1 MAMEKPQTSGRSK
14 VSQNRQCAGHTQ
26 LMVFVLTFI
35 MLFATL
41 IPCPSQD
48 IDGFKAVGHLQT
60 RRFDIYY
67 AQALKP
73 QAERL
78 TRFADVTLDELV
90 KFFGTETETMP
101 RFNTRIPVLLSDR
114 SPYLNGYSVPYPSNR
129 IVIYLAKDGIT
140 NELASLDDELYYVFL
155 HELTHMVTMNMRSPF
170 LAFAA
175 KVFGDF
181 VSPPIWMI
189 PDAILEGT
197 AVWVESNSDT
207 VVPTSH
213 RLAALTTGIGDDS
226 EQAGTE
232 AQQGRLHDPA
242 ALEPVFID
250 LQGDGADSIW
260 TVSGLD
266 DYPGAGSLAYH
277 YGALLMQ
284 FLTERFGVEIVSK
297 LWSAAAI
304 GNITKGYDG
313 TLTSKGIV
321 EEITG
326 QKHEVLWSEFLNWLR
341 DQDTA
346 SQNDRVQFSGAMAA
360 SGTTNMQEATLTG
373 QRVGAFT
380 VGSGEL
386 FYVDVDKNAVFSV
399 PLSALLNANA
409 KNPSQKPTR
418 LFAADGLVER
428 LRLSKDGKSLF
439 VDWVRWDATGKIVP
453 ALYRFDLQTRELCLV
468 GDRQKSRN
476 WLDVDAESTENDE
489 TAHGYIYG
497 LLRQGPAIVP
507 ARKAQDGS
515 FEVLEGAPPFV
526 RSLSVYSTYCASSSD
541 SSSPFSDLSP
551 STWLAKEVNSNAA
564 TEGTESNLGP
574 DIDFDSG
581 RDFGLTLA
589 FTQKGGL
596 SQLAIVKKNGPNW
609 VLYMQKDIVQGG
621 IHNPVVV
628 ATPSGDVVF
637 YRASLP
643 NGESVLRWIQLTTE
657 TLTRSFEQKEV
668 HWMPV
673 LDALQ
678 GHVVDNRVADV
689 ADTTVH
695 KTTELRPTLF
705 PALTRATRFPYANE
719 DAFGIHLEGG
729 DLSERLTWTTQAG
742 WNYRYGTPELNIGL
756 GFSIDAHQATVSL
769 FDNPFGLSPAEG
781 TLDARVDRISGIALS
796 DRLTRTIGPSWR
808 TSFLNVESVVA
819 GTQQHYV
826 ASEFLRPTY
835 ETIDFAARFA
845 FGYSALR
852 NSIFAPFDPKGFKGE
867 MSADYEIVPGK
878 AQCWGLSCSGSVA
891 FARPAIQASFYGA
904 CALGPALKFGP
915 LGRAIQGDSGT
926 LYGSG
931 LSSCWPSY
939 FEYAALAAGSSWFVY
954 GQAQTRLFTLEANH
968 TLQNFE
974 LPFLPSVSLRRVSLF
989 TGVKSGFSHVEGVPE
1004 ILPAAFL
1011 QTKIDGTI
1019 LAGMASMLHIE
1030 PTMEL
1035 SFPLRPD
1042 LAKTHFLLSFGLG
1055 VSY

>member
-1 MAMEKPQTSGRSK
+1 M
-14 VSQNRQCAGHTQ
+14 SQNRQYIGHTQ
-26 LMVFVLTFI
+26 MVVFVLTCI

-48 IDGFKAVGHLQT
+48 IDGLEAVGHLQT

-78 TRFADVTLDELV
+78 TRFADITLDELV
-90 KFFGTETETMP
+90 KFFSTETENMP
-101 RFNTRIPVLLSDR
+101 RFSARIPVLLSNR
-114 SPYLNGYSVPYPSNR
+114 SPYLNGYSIPYPSNR
-129 IVIYLAKDGIT
+129 IVIYLAQDGIT

-170 LAFAA
+170 LALAA

-189 PDAILEGT
+189 PDAIMEGT
-197 AVWVESNSDT
+197 AVWVESNADT
-207 VVPTSH
+207 VAPVSR
-213 RLAALTTGIGDDS
+213 RLAALSAGAGDDS
-226 EQAGTE
+226 EPSGIE
-232 AQQGRLHDPA
+232 AQRGRLHDPA

-277 YGALLMQ
+277 YGALLTQ
-284 FLTERFGVEIVSK
+284 FLTDRYGVEIVSK
-297 LWSAAAI
+297 LWSAAAT

-341 DQDTA
+341 DEDIAGQNA
-346 SQNDRVQFSGAMAA
+346 SGQASITAA
-360 SGTTNMQEATLTG
+360 SDAAAPSSASNMQEVTLAG

-380 VGSGEL
+380 VGGGEL

-399 PLSALLNANA
+399 PLSALVDANA
-409 KNPSQKPTR
+409 EKTSRKPTR

-428 LRLSKDGKSLF
+428 LRLSEDGKSLF

-453 ALYRFDLQTRELCLV
+453 ALYRFDLQTQKLSLV
-468 GDRQKSRN
+468 GDREKSKN
-476 WLDVDAESTENDE
+476 WLDVGAGLPESDV
-489 TAHGYIYG
+489 TAKTYTYG
-497 LLRQGPAIVP
+497 LFRQGPAIVP

-515 FEVLEGAPPFV
+515 FEILEGAPPFV
-526 RSLSVYSTYCASSSD
+526 RSLSVYSDTVYSD
-541 SSSPFSDLSP
+541 M
-551 STWLAKEVNSNAA
+551 A
-564 TEGTESNLGP
+564 TKGSQSKLGL
-574 DIDFDSG
+574 DIDFDFG
-581 RDFGLTLA
+581 HYFGPDFGLALA

-596 SQLAIVKKNGPNW
+596 SQLALVRRNGPNW
-609 VLYMQKDIVQGG
+609 VLYVQKDVVQGG
-621 IHNPVVV
+621 IHNPVVAV
-628 ATPSGDVVF
+628 TPAGDVVF

-643 NGESVLRWIQLTTE
+643 NGKYVLRWISLTPDV
-657 TLTRSFEQKEV
+657 LTKCFEQKEV
-668 HWMPV
+668 RWVPV
-673 LDALQ
+673 LDASQ
-678 GHVVDNRVADV
+678 GHAMDNLVADN
-689 ADTTVH
+689 AAH
-695 KTTELRPTLF
+695 KTTELRPVRF

-729 DLSERLTWTTQAG
+729 DLSERLTWTTEAG
-742 WNYRYGTPELNIGL
+742 WNYRYGTPELNMGL
-756 GFSIDAHQATVSL
+756 GFSIDAHQATLSL

-781 TLDARVDRISGIALS
+781 ALDARFGRISGLAFS
-796 DRLTRTIGPSWR
+796 DRFMRTIGPSWR
-808 TSFLNVESVVA
+808 TSFLKLESVIA
-819 GTQQHYV
+819 GAQQNYV
-826 ASEFLRPTY
+826 ASEFFRPNY
-835 ETIDFAARFA
+835 ESTNVATRVT
-845 FGYSALR
+845 FGYSTLR

-867 MSADYEIVPGK
+867 LSADYEILPGK
-878 AQCWGLSCSGSVA
+878 AQCWGLSGSAQMA
-891 FARPAIQASFYGA
+891 FARPAIQASLYGA
-904 CALGPALKFGP
+904 LALSPALKFGP
-915 LGRAIQGDSGT
+915 LGRAIQGESGT

-931 LSSCWPSY
+931 LSSSWPSY
-939 FEYAALAAGSSWFVY
+939 YEYAVLTARSSWFVY
-954 GQAQTRLFTLEANH
+954 GQAQMRLFTLEASR
-968 TLQNFE
+968 TVQNIE
-974 LPFLPSVSLRRVSLF
+974 LPFLPSVSFRRVSLF
-989 TGVKSGFSHVEGVPE
+989 AGVKSSFGHVEGVPE

-1011 QTKIDGTI
+1011 QIKIDGTI
-1019 LAGMASMLHIE
+1019 LAGMASMLHLE
-1030 PTMEL
+1030 PTMGL

-1042 LAKTHFLLSFGLG
+1042 LAKTYFLLGFGLG